1 MNTVQVFV
9 VWAVILSSVFFG
21 VLSFFSLSTIE
32 WIVSDAIL
40 GSVLYLS
47 YLLIAS
53 FGPNK
58 FKQVLQK

>member
-21 VLSFFSLSTIE
+21 VLSFFNLSTIE

-40 GSVLYLS
+40 GFILYLS

-53 FGPNK
+53 FGSNK
-58 FKQVLQK
+58 FKRVLQK